1 MTVKDQKGKVL
12 FTKTKE
18 YEVYDL
24 HLPSNKGGYLGFD
37 DWDLTAMTHIVD
49 NALEPLETDSKTYV
63 ALLKEDTKSVDIE
76 VSFSYLYEEGGSA
89 VISKVNKKVEFGK

>member
-37 DWDLTAMTHIVD
+37 DWDLTAMTHIVE
-49 NALEPLETDSKTYV
+49 NALEPFETDSEIYV

-89 VISKVNKKVEFGK
+89 VISKVNKTVEFGK

>member
-1 MTVKDQKGKVL
+1 VTAKDQKGKVL

-37 DWDLTAMTHIVD
+37 DWDITAMTHI
-49 NALEPLETDSKTYV
+49 NNGIEPLETDSETYV

-76 VSFSYLYEEGGSA
+76 VSFIYLYEEGGSV
-89 VISKVNKKVEFGK
+89 VISKVNKKVEFGQ